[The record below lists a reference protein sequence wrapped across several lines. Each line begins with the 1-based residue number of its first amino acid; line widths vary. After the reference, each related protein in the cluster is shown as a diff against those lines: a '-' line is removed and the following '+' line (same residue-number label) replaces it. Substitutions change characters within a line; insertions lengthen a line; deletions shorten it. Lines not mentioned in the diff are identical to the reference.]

1 MGQTLIR
8 AGNQVSPEAETLLL
22 KYFPQFQFV
31 KMLTADSIFLKSVL
45 CTNENDGFPL
55 VCKIYFKKEMTQ
67 SENNIYMKHVKS
79 LQEIKEYFNSNLSPN
94 VAPIL
99 IVNDSLQ
106 VKLLMLKNI
115 IYIIKNTN
123 H

>member
-1 MGQTLIR
+1 MR
-8 AGNQVSPEAETLLL
+8 
-22 KYFPQFQFV
+22 
-31 KMLTADSIFLKSVL
+31 
-45 CTNENDGFPL
+45 
-55 VCKIYFKKEMTQ
+55 TQ